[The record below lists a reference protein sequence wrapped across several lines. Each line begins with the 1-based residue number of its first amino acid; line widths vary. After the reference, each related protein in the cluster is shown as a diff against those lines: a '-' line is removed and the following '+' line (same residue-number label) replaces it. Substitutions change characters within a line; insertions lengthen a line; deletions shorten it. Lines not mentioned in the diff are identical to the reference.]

1 MNTKEKNMIKSYFGR
16 MHRITESSRENAEE
30 LAKINAKEERAH
42 RKMGARF
49 TDGKAAYNAPINVT
63 AEYFTVK
70 QIFDGLTIT
79 YTAADYG
86 HIRPSCLFAAGIA
99 HYFRA
104 KITAEFTPAEIAAFA
119 ELDYCE
125 LIK

>member
-1 MNTKEKNMIKSYFGR
+1 MNATEKRMIDSYYSR

-30 LAKINAKEERAH
+30 LSRMNAKEERQH
-42 RKMGARF
+42 RKFGKSF
-49 TDGKAAYNAPINVT
+49 TDGTARYNMPIGKT
-63 AEYFTVK
+63 ADYFTVK
-70 QIFDGLTIT
+70 QIFDGLTAT

-104 KITAEFTPAEIAAFA
+104 KITAEFTPAEIEAFLN
-119 ELDYCE
+119 LDYCE

>member
-1 MNTKEKNMIKSYFGR
+1 MNAKDKKMIENYFGR

-30 LAKINAKEERAH
+30 LVKMNAKEERAH
-42 RKMGARF
+42 RKVGASF
-49 TDGKAAYNAPINVT
+49 TDGKAAYNAPINIT

-86 HIRPSCLFAAGIA
+86 HIRPSILFAAGIA

-104 KITAEFTPAEIAAFA
+104 KINAEFTPAEISAFA